1 MKIMNTTKSYSQ
13 ISTSGRIFVWLFV
26 IWVSIQ
32 YGGGLYEKQIIVPL
46 WVEAAPDQLTTVL
59 ETSGQKDS
67 AMGFWAFVSPP
78 VALLALINLIFAL
91 RSRVRFRSWWLAAS
105 LLMLVNSI
113 FTYSYFVPTMIQLWD
128 AHNLDPAWI
137 SASKNRWANLNYL
150 RLLIA
155 TLGWLSLLKTF
166 SMLDRHKKVNPS
178 VVQ

>member
-1 MKIMNTTKSYSQ
+1 MNTTKSYTQ
-13 ISTSGRIFVWLFV
+13 ISKSGAIVLWLFV
-26 IWVSIQ
+26 IWVSMQ
-32 YGGGLYEKQIIVPL
+32 YGAGLYEKQIIVPL
-46 WVEAAPDQLTTVL
+46 WLEATPDQLTTVL

-67 AMGFWAFVSPP
+67 ALGFWAFVSPP

-91 RSRVRFRSWWLAAS
+91 RSRVSFRHWWVAAS

-113 FTYSYFVPTMIQLWD
+113 FTYTYFVPAMIRLWD
-128 AHNLDPAWI
+128 ASNLDPAWV

-155 TLGWLSLLKTF
+155 TLGWLCLLKTF
-166 SMLDRHKKVNPS
+166 SMVGSHKKMSSS